1 MKYLALALFS
11 VLIVSCKQEKKQT
24 TTEKAETKEILEVK
38 INAYPNELQQV
49 FYAHGGISAWKNMKS
64 LVFDIPKPDA
74 RETHTINL
82 HTREDKIVTPKHTIG
97 HNGSKTWLLDTEG
110 EFKGDAVFYHNL
122 MFYFYAMPF
131 VLGDDGIVYGETE
144 PVVYEGKSYPG
155 VKISYNPGVG
165 ASYKDLYF
173 IHFDPDTKQMAWLGY
188 SVSYR
193 SGEVSNKYSWIH
205 YNDWATVNG
214 LLLPKSITWHNVKE
228 GVIKD
233 ARNTVTF
240 ENIEVSKEAKSS
252 SFFAKPEAAV
262 FVEGKIQE

>member
-11 VLIVSCKQEKKQT
+11 IFIVSCKQEKKQAPKEEAKQ
-24 TTEKAETKEILEVK
+24 EKTLEVEVT
-38 INAYPNELQQV
+38 AYPQELQEV
-49 FYAHGGISAWKNMKS
+49 FKAHGGLDTWKSMKS
-64 LVFDIPKPDA
+64 LTFDIPKPDA

-82 HTREDKIVTPKHTIG
+82 HTREDKVVTPNHTIG
-97 HNGSKTWLLDTEG
+97 FTNGKTWLLDENKD
-110 EFKGDAVFYHNL
+110 FKGDAVFYHNL

-131 VLGDDGIVYGETE
+131 VLADDGIIYGETE

-193 SGEVSNKYSWIH
+193 SGEVSNNYSWIH
-205 YNDWATVNG
+205 YNDWQTVNG
-214 LLLPKSITWHNVKE
+214 LVLPKSISWHKAEE
-228 GVIKD
+228 GVIKEV
-233 ARNTVTF
+233 RNTVPF
-240 ENIEVSKEAKSS
+240 ENVMVSKEAKPT
-252 SFFAKPEAAV
+252 SFFAKPEAAI
-262 FVEGKIQE
+262 FVEGKVQE